1 LFRDER
7 LGVRRAYALK
17 ALRMLQAYQFSDVY
31 GSWAP
36 VKSQTRAWPF
46 RDPKTRTMSWPLCF
60 GVWIVLPVIG
70 GSILIMTNPN
80 ANMMPM

>member
-1 LFRDER
+1 LFRDDR

-17 ALRMLQAYQFSDVY
+17 ALRMLQAHQFSDVY

-46 RDPKTRTMSWPLCF
+46 RDPENTKNVVALAF
-60 GVWIVLPVIG
+60 GVWIVLPIIS

-80 ANMMPM
+80 ANMILL